1 MPLTTASFM
10 LRSSWAL
17 SFPTQKRMDITYL
30 HWLQSLL
37 HRFLHTN
44 QVRHRQAGFAI
55 ITRDAIDVHFT
66 HHPQMRPEENNSVCR
81 IVVSNIEALYQEILS
96 IHALHP
102 HLFSQ
107 MPALTTQ
114 PWGDKEINI
123 VDPCGILI
131 RFSEPISQ
139 TVSVFDRM

>member
-1 MPLTTASFM
+1 MTVNDPD
-10 LRSSWAL
+10 RSLA
-17 SFPTQKRMDITYL
+17 FFT
-30 HWLQSLL
+30 LL
-37 HRFLHTN
+37 GF

-55 ITRDAIDVHFT
+55 ITRDAVDVHFT

-96 IHALHP
+96 IQALHP
-102 HLFSQ
+102 HLFSH
-107 MPALTTQ
+107 MPVLTAQ
-114 PWGDKEINI
+114 PWGDKEINL

-139 TVSVFDRM
+139 TETGSETGG